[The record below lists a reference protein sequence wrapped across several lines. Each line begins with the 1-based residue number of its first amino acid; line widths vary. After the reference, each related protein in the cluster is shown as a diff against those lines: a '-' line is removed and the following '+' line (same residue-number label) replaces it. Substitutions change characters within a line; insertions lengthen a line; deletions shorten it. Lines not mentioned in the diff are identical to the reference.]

1 MERYSN
7 CMYKDVCDFDMEC
20 SSGCLRYSITK
31 YMLIHSNIPKSK
43 WGVNQLIPEECD
55 VEAFMQ
61 LSEIRSN
68 IVDFVNSGK
77 NLYLYSPICGN
88 GKTTW
93 SIKLML
99 QYFNDVWEF
108 TGYNTR
114 GIFINVPTFLY
125 NCKAAINSPNEDFEK
140 LKNLIFKVDL
150 VIWDDIASTERM
162 SDYDYNTL
170 LAFIDKRAI
179 EEKSNIVTSNITP
192 DNLSK
197 YAGSKLASRLL
208 NGYQIELKGK
218 DRR

>member
-1 MERYSN
+1 M
-7 CMYKDVCDFDMEC
+7 
-20 SSGCLRYSITK
+20 G
-31 YMLIHSNIPKSK
+31 
-43 WGVNQLIPEECD
+43 
-55 VEAFMQ
+55 
-61 LSEIRSN
+61 
-68 IVDFVNSGK
+68 
-77 NLYLYSPICGN
+77 
-88 GKTTW
+88 
-93 SIKLML
+93 
-99 QYFNDVWEF
+99 
-108 TGYNTR
+108 
-114 GIFINVPTFLY
+114 FLY

-140 LKNLIFKVDL
+140 LKKLIFKVDL